1 MYELFGQHKYYV
13 VVSVSQLTNN
23 YGRVDS
29 NGGVGVDEVV
39 EVGFTMSL

>member
-1 MYELFGQHKYYV
+1 MYELFGRHKYY

-23 YGRVDS
+23 NDRTDS
-29 NGGVGVDEVV
+29 NGIVGKDEVV